1 MPRPIQLTSPVPS
14 TLLNGF
20 GGAADT
26 NLLAAG
32 INPTSHTPFSFS
44 SAQIAPTSTPLVV
57 GVTLSNK
64 VDVNPND
71 PYTTI
76 VVQQPTGPV
85 ALNRGLIITCAANL
99 VGETITLRGRDANH
113 QPLKEDIAG
122 AAAATPMPSVNKYA
136 YLDYFA
142 CTLATASTD
151 FVLDVGLTFT
161 TCPIRL
167 DYFYPNSSYSVSG
180 QVFGTGATY
189 TVFGA
194 IQKTTLFTSQGIP
207 YTNPNIVWKA
217 LDATLT
223 GATTD
228 IIFSTANLRSAL
240 YLDCTLTDNT
250 SALSLTI
257 VQQGVR

>member
-20 GGAADT
+20 GGAANV

-32 INPTSHTPFSFS
+32 LNPTPLTPFSFGA
-44 SAQIAPTSTPLVV
+44 AQIASTSTPVV
-57 GVTLSNK
+57 IGATLSNK
-64 VDVNPND
+64 VDINPND

-85 ALNRGLIITCAANL
+85 ALNRGLVITCAANL
-99 VGETITLRGRDANH
+99 VGETITLRGRDASH
-113 QPLKEDIAG
+113 QPLQETIAG

-151 FVLDVGLTFT
+151 FTLAVGLTFT

-167 DYFYPNSSYSVSG
+167 DYFYPNSSYSISG
-180 QVFGTGATY
+180 DVLGTGATY
-189 TVFGA
+189 TVYGT

-207 YTNPNIVWKA
+207 YTNPNIVWRA
-217 LDATLT
+217 IDATLT

-228 IIFSTANLRSAL
+228 IIYSTANLRTAV
-240 YLDCTLTDNT
+240 YLDCTLTDAT
-250 SALSLTI
+250 SALSLTV